1 MSTIANERHFLTFRI
16 AEELYAFDVAKT
28 REIVD
33 LTPITPVP
41 NMPAWIRGIVNLRG
55 AVLPVLD
62 LRQKFG
68 LGRTETKPDTCI
80 IIVDITFA
88 EQTHTIGVLA
98 DAVRDVFA
106 ISSDSIEPPP
116 KLGET
121 ISTDFIEGIGNHA
134 DKFFLILDEQRVF
147 AGAERVLT
155 TEAGE

>member
-16 AEELYAFDVAKT
+16 ADELYAFDVAKA

-33 LTPITPVP
+33 LMPITPVP
-41 NMPAWIRGIVNLRG
+41 NVPAWIRGIMNLRG

-68 LGRTETKPDTCI
+68 LGRTETTQDTCI
-80 IIVDITFA
+80 IIVDIA
-88 EQTHTIGVLA
+88 YADQAYTIGVLA

-106 ISSDSIEPPP
+106 ISENTIEPPP
-116 KLGET
+116 KLGEA
-121 ISTDFIEGIGNHA
+121 ISTDFIEGIGSHG

-147 AGAERVLT
+147 SGAERVVNQV
-155 TEAGE
+155 EG